1 MSYVDYDPGCRVYG
15 DAEENHYLDLEDL
28 SEALAAQ
35 ELRENL
41 AGIAA
46 EAAGVYSLEEMNPE
60 TGELF

>member
-1 MSYVDYDPGCRVYG
+1 MSCVDYDPGCSG
-15 DAEENHYLDLEDL
+15 CGGALENYYPDLEDL
-28 SEALAAQ
+28 SEVLAAQ
-35 ELRENL
+35 ELRKNL